1 MGMAVGAK
9 GGIKSDINVTPLVDV
24 VLVLLIIFMVVT
36 PMLQRGKEVTL
47 PSVKQVDKHKK
58 TEDPIILSVVP
69 GGDMYL
75 ESDKM
80 ADEDDLET
88 KLRDKL
94 TGPNGNR
101 PLMLKG
107 DQTLPFEEVRKVMR
121 VAKKAGAKAIA
132 LGVEELKE

>member
-1 MGMAVGAK
+1 MSMAVGGK

-47 PSVKQVDKHKK
+47 PTVKQVDKHPKDQ
-58 TEDPIILSVVP
+58 DPLILSVVP

-80 ADEDDLET
+80 ADEDDLEQQ
-88 KLRDKL
+88 LRDKL
-94 TGPNGNR
+94 QPNPNR
-101 PLMLKG
+101 PVMLKG
-107 DQTLPFEEVRKVMR
+107 DQMLAFEEVRKVMR
-121 VAKKAGAKAIA
+121 VSKRAGAKSIA
-132 LGVEELKE
+132 LGVEQLKE

>member
-1 MGMAVGAK
+1 MAMAVGP
-9 GGIKSDINVTPLVDV
+9 GRGYKSDINVTPLVDV
-24 VLVLLIIFMVVT
+24 CLVLLIIFMVVT

-80 ADEDDLET
+80 KDEDDLET
-88 KLRDKL
+88 QLRDKL
-94 TGPNGNR
+94 APNQNR